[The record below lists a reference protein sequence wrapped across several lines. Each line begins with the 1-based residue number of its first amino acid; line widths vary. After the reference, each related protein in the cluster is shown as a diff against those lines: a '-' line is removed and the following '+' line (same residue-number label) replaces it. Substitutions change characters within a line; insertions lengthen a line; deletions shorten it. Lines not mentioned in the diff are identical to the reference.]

1 MKQYC
6 QCYDFII
13 HVTGRFQDNAKSR
26 IVCRFALFDGSK
38 KIQINLHKLKTDIY
52 YRIDERT
59 NQRYT
64 DMVKSVN
71 HIEKQDL

>member
-13 HVTGRFQDNAKSR
+13 HVTDRFQDNAKSR

-52 YRIDERT
+52 YQIDERT

-71 HIEKQDL
+71 HIEKQD